1 MYIDEN
7 GLAEFTLKMKEY
19 IDSKFTPQPENL
31 LLTANNEQLETADG
45 LILAFSEGE

>member
-7 GLAEFTLKMKEY
+7 GLAEFTAKMKEY
-19 IDSKFTPQPENL
+19 IDSKFDNI
-31 LLTANNEQLETADG
+31 LLTANGEQLETADG

>member
-7 GLAEFTLKMKEY
+7 GLAEFTIKMKEY
-19 IDSKFTPQPENL
+19 IDSKFAPQNL
-31 LLTANNEQLETADG
+31 LLTANGEQLETADG

>member
-19 IDSKFTPQPENL
+19 IDNKFDNIF
-31 LLTANNEQLETADG
+31 LTANGEQLETADG

>member
-7 GLAEFTLKMKEY
+7 GLAEFTTKIKEY
-19 IDSKFTPQPENL
+19 LESKLQSQNL
-31 LLTANNEQLETADG
+31 LLTSNGEKLETADG